1 MRDVWIE
8 YIFVFW
14 EGFGRGKGKEFI
26 LKGIFVVL
34 IIFCYIKNLFI
45 YLGGKKFIFNSSE

>member
-14 EGFGRGKGKEFI
+14 EGFGRGEGKEFI